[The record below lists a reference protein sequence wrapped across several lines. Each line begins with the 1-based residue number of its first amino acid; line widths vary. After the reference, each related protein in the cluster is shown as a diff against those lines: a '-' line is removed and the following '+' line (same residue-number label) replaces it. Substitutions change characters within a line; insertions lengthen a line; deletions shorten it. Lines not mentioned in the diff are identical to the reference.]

1 MIKKLAILALA
12 ALAGAACMK
21 EPQGDQ
27 GAEGT
32 GEPVNVNF
40 CLSALPMTQIEVR
53 SVDNQITDLWVV
65 QCVDSTV
72 VVATYFATVDPT
84 NVEVELKNSP
94 GRVYF
99 VANPV
104 ADASLYTVGQHERD
118 VVAASGTVAVA
129 QTSPTPSLEVYPMA
143 GKWEGTPKS
152 GKISDEIKLYRSYAQ
167 INLSIGASLPAGHTV
182 EINRV
187 TLSVPKIVQYYRD
200 PSTLESQ
207 GIYPPSQ
214 SGAVSLTLHNSSL
227 ELTAPGQITAT
238 AYCPEAYRGKG
249 TATVQTDKDDVEH
262 GPNGGK
268 DLVYLNI
275 SGEYT
280 INGARYNMTCRVY
293 LGANNTDDYN
303 LLRNNSYNV
312 SVTFR
317 GKNKADIRMEKIGSV
332 YEIDGETSLTDYADN
347 NENQWMLVRG
357 KREDVYDG
365 WNTIAPGFDFT
376 TNKGTGPGADG
387 SSCPAGWRLPSL
399 AEMRVLYT
407 YSIDVKGNDNLE
419 YQNFWTSSW
428 IGSDSAP
435 KVLLLD
441 SNEGRITEVD
451 VYNYPVSS
459 TLRCVRDLPFA
470 VGLKYPYVSGTTI
483 ISRDES
489 GGAMRRYL
497 LQPAQNERLSSLADQ
512 PDYTASDTL
521 DRVVPQLQVAK
532 ADCGTGSTTYDFAQ
546 AYDACKAYSEPDAP
560 AGSWRLPTHR
570 DLHLMFA
577 CHTSLA
583 SSSGFT
589 PMKTDDLG
597 YVSGAQTYDKAKYL
611 FCGENAGGESDKTT
625 ARYVRCVRAA
635 TSTSYPYL
643 DGLYLISKDS
653 KGGLADSDLLTD
665 EQKRWLLTNDPYTSP
680 IDDQGPYNKVSAKLR
695 FSKDPCD
702 EANCG
707 VAPNRAGT
715 ATANSKYSYDK
726 AYAACQGYSEPDAPA
741 GTWRLPTQ
749 AEYRQ
754 LIKVQSIQPYV
765 FHKLIGTYVSCVRST
780 GDHAYVWMYSQ
791 PSATLIPTSN
801 ALPIVKTNGDLA
813 DTFGIRCVRD
823 E

>member
-53 SVDNQITDLWVV
+53 SVDDQITDLWVV

-72 VVATYFATVDPT
+72 VAATYFATVDPT

-104 ADASLYTVGQHERD
+104 TNASLYTVGQHERD
-118 VVAASGTVAVA
+118 VVAASGTVAA
-129 QTSPTPSLEVYPMA
+129 NQSSSPSLAAYPMA

-152 GKISDEIKLYRSYAQ
+152 GKIADEIKLYRSYAQ
-167 INLSIGASLPAGHTV
+167 VNLSIGANLPTGHQLT
-182 EINRV
+182 ISTAR
-187 TLSVPKIVQYYRD
+187 LYVPKTVQYYRD

-207 GIYPPSQ
+207 GLYPL
-214 SGAVSLTLHNSSL
+214 GALAYQTFNSDAV
-227 ELTAPGQITAT
+227 ELTTPGQLKAT
-238 AYCPEAYRGKG
+238 VYCPETYRGKG
-249 TATVQTDKDDVEH
+249 TATVQTDKDDMEH

-268 DLVYLNI
+268 ELVYLYI
-275 SGEYT
+275 LGDYV
-280 INGARYNMTCRVY
+280 INGATYDLLCKVY

-332 YEIDGETSLTDYADN
+332 SDVDGISSFTDYADN
-347 NENQWMLVRG
+347 NENQWMLIDSRNN
-357 KREDVYDG
+357 DG
-365 WNTIAPGFDFT
+365 YAPWEYVAPGFDFT

-387 SSCPAGWRLPSL
+387 SDCPAGWRLPSL
-399 AEMRVLYT
+399 AEMRLMHA
-407 YSIDVKGNDNLE
+407 YSMDQRAGSAFQDD
-419 YQNFWTSSW
+419 YPYWTSSW
-428 IGSDSAP
+428 TGTASDPRVISMGGIDGQIVTTG
-435 KVLLLD
+435 K
-441 SNEGRITEVD
+441 
-451 VYNYPVSS
+451 
-459 TLRCVRDLPFA
+459 TLFPDERMNFRCVRDMPVA
-470 VGLKYPYVSGTTI
+470 VSLKYPYVAGTTI
-483 ISRDES
+483 VSRDAS
-489 GGAMRRYL
+489 AGVLQKYL
-497 LQPAQNERLSSLADQ
+497 LLAGQNERLSSLAAQ
-512 PDYTASDTL
+512 PDYTVSDTL
-521 DRVVPQLQVAK
+521 NRTVPQLQVAK
-532 ADCGTGSTTYDFAQ
+532 SDCGTGSTTYNFAQ
-546 AYDACKAYSEPDAP
+546 AYDACKAYSETDAP
-560 AGSWRLPTHR
+560 AGTWRLPTQR

-577 CHTSLA
+577 CRTSLA
-583 SSSGFT
+583 SASGFT
-589 PMKTDDLG
+589 PMKTEDLG
-597 YVSGAQTYDKAKYL
+597 YVSGVQNDGKDKYL
-611 FCGENAGGESDKTT
+611 FCGETTAGESDKTT

-635 TSTSYPYL
+635 TPTTYPYL
-643 DGLYLISKDS
+643 DGQYLISKDS
-653 KGGLADSDLLTD
+653 KGGLSDADLLTD
-665 EQKRWLLTNDPYTSP
+665 AQKQWLLTNDPYTSP

-707 VAPNRAGT
+707 VAPVTAAT
-715 ATANSKYSYDK
+715 ATVAARYTYDMV
-726 AYAACQGYSEPDAPA
+726 YAACRGYSEAGAPA

-749 AEYRQ
+749 AEYKQ
-754 LIKVQSIQPYV
+754 MAKAQSTQTSL
-765 FHKLIGTYVSCVRST
+765 FHKLGGTNVSCVRST
-780 GDHAYVWMYSQ
+780 GDYSYVWIYSQ
-791 PSATLIPTSN
+791 AVATSKPTVANIPVVT
-801 ALPIVKTNGDLA
+801 TNGALA
-813 DTFGIRCVRD
+813 KSFVPRCVRD